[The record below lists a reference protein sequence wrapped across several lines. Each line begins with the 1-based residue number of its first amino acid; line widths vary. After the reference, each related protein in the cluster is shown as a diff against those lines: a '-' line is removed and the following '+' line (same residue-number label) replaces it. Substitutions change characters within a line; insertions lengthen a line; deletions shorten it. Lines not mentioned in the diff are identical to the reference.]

1 MNKFRKVAKPSA
13 TTRWIISTVLAV
25 FAFTPAVTTVLPENA
40 AGSLS
45 AESVAWAASSASGS
59 NSSQPLPGPASY
71 DSGVQLSRTRDYMEQ
86 QRVAQQIEEDK
97 ERKKSKVETQTVK
110 PEESTATVTFTLKQV
125 QTDPSEILTEEEIK
139 KITDQYTGK
148 TVSLQDLYDM
158 TDAINAVYEKKG
170 YSVCKAYLPPQRIHE
185 GMVHV
190 GLLEGKTGNV
200 VINGLRHTRKGYVA
214 NRIKLEPGKV
224 ANTDALT
231 DRLQRFNATNDVQLR
246 ILVHAGEKPGTTD
259 YEISA
264 VEPKSNHAV
273 SLYVDNAGYET
284 SGRWREGIFYTMRSV
299 TGQRDALR
307 LSYLR
312 SEGTNIFGANY
323 SLPVNNLGTM
333 LDFDYGYNTTK
344 IIKGN
349 LKSAGVKG
357 RSYAAGLTLR
367 HPLLVDD
374 KRRYEVGLQFLHQN
388 SYTDVSS
395 YRALDDTRNTYIPY
409 ISFTHYGKS
418 SVLYHKHSI
427 AFTKYDNLNN
437 TGDSYAAYKLDT
449 IYQKQLGGGQMLSA
463 RLNAQVASQSKN
475 MSSSDMFYIGG
486 SNSVRGYEESFL
498 SGSQGFNASLSWL
511 VPLDKKRIF
520 NAFAFFDYGRVFGNE
535 TTQAA
540 LDQTLYSTGLGVTAS
555 YKNFYSSLTLGIPLK
570 REFNSLQGQKVD
582 RTRIHFNC
590 SVAF

>member
-1 MNKFRKVAKPSA
+1 MNKFEKVAKPSA

-25 FAFTPAVTTVLPENA
+25 SAFTPAITTVLPENA
-40 AGSLS
+40 VGSLS
-45 AESVAWAASSASGS
+45 AGSVAWAASGS
-59 NSSQPLPGPASY
+59 NDSMSLPAST
-71 DSGVQLSRTRDYMEQ
+71 DSGVQLSRARDYMEQ

-307 LSYLR
+307 LNYLR
-312 SEGTNIFGANY
+312 SKGTNVFGVSY

-333 LDFDYGYNTTK
+333 LDFDYGTNTTK
-344 IIKGN
+344 ITKGN
-349 LKSAGVKG
+349 LESVGVKG
-357 RSYAAGLTLR
+357 HSYAAGLTLR

-486 SNSVRGYEESFL
+486 ANSVRGYEESFL
-498 SGSQGFNASLSWL
+498 SGSQGFNVSLSWL

-540 LDQTLYSTGLGVTAS
+540 LDQTLYSTGVGLTAS

-570 REFNSLQGQKVD
+570 REFESLQGQKVD

>member
-1 MNKFRKVAKPSA
+1 
-13 TTRWIISTVLAV
+13 
-25 FAFTPAVTTVLPENA
+25 
-40 AGSLS
+40 
-45 AESVAWAASSASGS
+45 
-59 NSSQPLPGPASY
+59 
-71 DSGVQLSRTRDYMEQ
+71 
-86 QRVAQQIEEDK
+86 
-97 ERKKSKVETQTVK
+97 
-110 PEESTATVTFTLKQV
+110 
-125 QTDPSEILTEEEIK
+125 
-139 KITDQYTGK
+139 
-148 TVSLQDLYDM
+148 M
-158 TDAINAVYEKKG
+158 TDALNAVYEKKG

-259 YEISA
+259 YEIAA

-312 SEGTNIFGANY
+312 SKGTNIFGANY

-344 IIKGN
+344 ITKGN

-388 SYTDVSS
+388 SYTDVNS

-427 AFTKYDNLNN
+427 AFTNYDNQYN
-437 TGDSYAAYKLDT
+437 TGDSYAAYKLDA

-486 SNSVRGYEESFL
+486 ANSVRGYEESFL

-540 LDQTLYSTGLGVTAS
+540 LDQTLYSTGVGLTAS

-570 REFNSLQGQKVD
+570 REFESLQGQKVD

>member
-25 FAFTPAVTTVLPENA
+25 SAFTPAITTVLPENA
-40 AGSLS
+40 VGSLS
-45 AESVAWAASSASGS
+45 AGSVAWAASGS
-59 NSSQPLPGPASY
+59 NDSMSLPAST
-71 DSGVQLSRTRDYMEQ
+71 DSGVQLSRARDYMEQ

-307 LSYLR
+307 LNYLR
-312 SEGTNIFGANY
+312 SEGTNIIGANY

-486 SNSVRGYEESFL
+486 ANSVRGYEESFL

-540 LDQTLYSTGLGVTAS
+540 LDQTLYSTGVGLTAS

-570 REFNSLQGQKVD
+570 REFESLQGQKVD